1 MILVALTTQLLCY
14 TLGSLCTRSYV
25 NWEFS
30 WSNNLYNTV
39 LPQLG
44 HPAQHCCVHNASGQR
59 HTMSAVFGS
68 GHRMLGNVLSLFWI
82 LCKCLSYTSSQF
94 LTVSA
99 FLSSGLFS
107 WVQIDRGLV
116 TCWVLQRILV
126 SLWKYQWSSRW
137 MQPCCVCLRIVTGSV
152 GTPTCVIT
160 CELLDASS
168 QRQVPHHAAESVLSW

>member
-1 MILVALTTQLLCY
+1 M
-14 TLGSLCTRSYV
+14 

-44 HPAQHCCVHNASGQR
+44 HPAQHCFVHNASGQR
-59 HTMSAVFGS
+59 HTVSAVFGS

-82 LCKCLSYTSSQF
+82 LGKCLSYTSSQF
-94 LTVSA
+94 LIVSA
-99 FLSSGLFS
+99 FLSNGLFS
-107 WVQIDRGLV
+107 WVQIDRGLM
-116 TCWVLQRILV
+116 TCWVLHRILV
-126 SLWKYQWSSRW
+126 SLSKYQWSSRW

-152 GTPTCVIT
+152 GTLSCVIT

-168 QRQVPHHAAESVLSW
+168 QRLRSHTVLLSLYSPGKMLACIKPWVFW